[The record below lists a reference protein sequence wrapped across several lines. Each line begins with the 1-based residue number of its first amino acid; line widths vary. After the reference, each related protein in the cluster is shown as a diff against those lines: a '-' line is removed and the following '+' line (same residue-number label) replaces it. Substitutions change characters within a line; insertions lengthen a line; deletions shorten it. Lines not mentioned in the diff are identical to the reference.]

1 VITVSAPGKLMLSGE
16 WSILEK
22 NTKCIVLAVQQRVY
36 AKIQYSDEILV
47 CLKDFDIE
55 SRAKITKNSVSFDKE
70 DPNLI
75 FTKYAIDTAINYI
88 RLLNKPIKTFQLDTW
103 GEINTVRNE
112 ETGQEMK
119 VGFGSSAAAVVAIVS
134 AVLQLHG
141 ISFNRMREKE
151 VVFKLSIISHYLGQG
166 KIGSGFDVAASTFGG
181 VLVYKR
187 FDPEWLH
194 KNLQSQTLLEV
205 VNMDWPL
212 LKYEKLELPNDLY
225 MMVGFTGTSASTK
238 KLVSQMKLFK
248 KEDPD
253 SYFMIISRISDV
265 TDQLIEAIRKREN
278 LSVLKLLDQNRLLLE
293 ELSLACSCHLEITE
307 HQIMSHTASKYGAVA
322 KFSGAGG
329 GDCSIGICFSE
340 TTASLIVKEW
350 KRNGIMPIDIK
361 FSSDGIREEERKRN

>member
-1 VITVSAPGKLMLSGE
+1 MITVSAPGKLMLSGE

-36 AKIQYSDEILV
+36 AKIQDSDETSV
-47 CLKDFDIE
+47 CLKDFGIE
-55 SRAKITKNSVSFDKE
+55 SIAKITKDSVIFDKE

-75 FTKYAIDTAINYI
+75 FTKYAVDTTIKYI
-88 RLLNKPIKTFQLDTW
+88 RLLNRPIKNFQLDTW

-112 ETGQEMK
+112 ESGQEMK

-134 AVLQLHG
+134 AVLELHG
-141 ISFNRMREKE
+141 ISCNRMSEKE
-151 VVFKLSIISHYLGQG
+151 VVFKLSIISHYFGQG

-181 VLVYKR
+181 ALVYKR
-187 FDPEWLH
+187 FDPEWLY
-194 KNLQSQTLLEV
+194 KILQSYTLLEV
-205 VNMDWPL
+205 VNMNWPL
-212 LKYEKLELPNDLY
+212 LKYEKLELPDDLY

-248 KEDPD
+248 EEDPD

-265 TDQLIEAIRKREN
+265 TDQLIEAIRRREN
-278 LSVLKLLDQNRLLLE
+278 VTVLKLLDQNRLLLE

-340 TTASLIVKEW
+340 ITANLIVKEW
-350 KRNGIMPIDIK
+350 ERNGIMPIDIK
-361 FSSDGIREEERKRN
+361 FSSEGVRKEEKQ

>member
-1 VITVSAPGKLMLSGE
+1 
-16 WSILEK
+16 
-22 NTKCIVLAVQQRVY
+22 
-36 AKIQYSDEILV
+36 
-47 CLKDFDIE
+47 
-55 SRAKITKNSVSFDKE
+55 
-70 DPNLI
+70 
-75 FTKYAIDTAINYI
+75 
-88 RLLNKPIKTFQLDTW
+88 
-103 GEINTVRNE
+103 
-112 ETGQEMK
+112 MK

-141 ISFNRMREKE
+141 ISFNKISEKE
-151 VVFKLSIISHYLGQG
+151 VVFKLSIISHYFGQG

-194 KNLQSQTLLEV
+194 KNLQSHTLLEV

-212 LKYEKLELPNDLY
+212 LKYEKLELPSDLY

-248 KEDPD
+248 EEDPD

-322 KFSGAGG
+322 K
-329 GDCSIGICFSE
+329 
-340 TTASLIVKEW
+340 LK
-350 KRNGIMPIDIK
+350 KNGIMPIDIK
-361 FSSDGIREEERKRN
+361 FSLDGIRKEERKRD

>member
-1 VITVSAPGKLMLSGE
+1 MITVSAPGKLMLSGE

-36 AKIQYSDEILV
+36 ASIQDSNEILV
-47 CLKDFDIE
+47 RLKDFGIE
-55 SRAKITKNSVSFDKE
+55 SKAKIADNSVEFDNN
-70 DPNLI
+70 DSNLT
-75 FTKYAIDTAINYI
+75 FTKYAIDTTIQYLHSLK
-88 RLLNKPIKTFQLDTW
+88 RKIKSFQLDTW
-103 GEINTVRNE
+103 GDINTVKND

-134 AVLQLHG
+134 ALLEFHG
-141 ISFNRMREKE
+141 ISCNSLSEKE
-151 VVFKLSIISHYLGQG
+151 VVFKLAIISHYFGQG

-194 KNLQSQTLLEV
+194 NKILVNSVLEI
-205 VNMDWPL
+205 VNMSWPL
-212 LKYEKLELPNDLY
+212 LHYKGLELPTDLH

-238 KLVSQMKLFK
+238 KLVSQMKIFK
-248 KEDPD
+248 AEDPD

-278 LSVLKLLDQNRLLLE
+278 VTILKLLDQNRILLE

-329 GDCSIGICFSE
+329 GDCSIGISFSE
-340 TTASLIVKEW
+340 STANLIVKEW
-350 KRNGIMPIDIK
+350 EKNGIMPIDIT
-361 FSSDGIREEERKRN
+361 FSSEGVRTEE